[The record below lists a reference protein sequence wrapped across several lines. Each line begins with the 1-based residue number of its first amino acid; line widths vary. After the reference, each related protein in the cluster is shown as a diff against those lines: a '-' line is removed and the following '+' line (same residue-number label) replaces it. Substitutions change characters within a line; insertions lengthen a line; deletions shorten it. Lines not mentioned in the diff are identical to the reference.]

1 MDDHPSADGR
11 TVVITGATSG
21 IGHAAAVALARRGR
35 RSIFLARDH
44 GRTERARD
52 AIAAASGSASFSY
65 GLADL
70 ENVDAVRAF
79 ARGFRA
85 THDRLDALIHNAG
98 VIPRRSALMEPEP
111 S

>member
-1 MDDHPSADGR
+1 MTTPRPTGGPS
-11 TVVITGATSG
+11 SS
-21 IGHAAAVALARRGR
+21 LARRPGSATR
-35 RSIFLARDH
+35 RPLRSQGGAAVHFLARDH
-44 GRTERARD
+44 CRAERARD
-52 AIAAASGSASFSY
+52 AIVAASGRASVSY